1 MKTTFERT
9 CKEIEVRPGMK
20 DLLRAFNQVPTDQR
34 QEAVKRAVEA
44 MKLCKTDK

>member
-1 MKTTFERT
+1 MKTTFEKV
-9 CKEIEVRPGMK
+9 CKEIDSRPGMK

-34 QEAVKRAVEA
+34 QEAAKRAVEV